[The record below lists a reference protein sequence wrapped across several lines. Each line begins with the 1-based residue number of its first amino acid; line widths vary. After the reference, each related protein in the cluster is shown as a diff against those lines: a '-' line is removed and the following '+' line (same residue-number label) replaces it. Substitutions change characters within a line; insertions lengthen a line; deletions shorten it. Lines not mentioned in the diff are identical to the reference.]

1 MGGSSRGGKG
11 GGKGGPLGFVSNA
24 FTGLVNSNPL
34 TKGVANALTSAS
46 DAIGLKKPLDDAAKS
61 ISKNITDASDAIG
74 LKQPL
79 DDLGKGLMPQPPK
92 IETPTA
98 PAMPDMGQTI
108 GMAGG
113 DTMSAGGEFDLGEDE
128 DEQAVRSRRKKRRGR
143 REIIGEGV
151 GLSAGTSDVG
161 VKI

>member
-1 MGGSSRGGKG
+1 MGSDN
-11 GGKGGPLGFVSNA
+11 PITQTYNA
-24 FTGLVNSNPL
+24 IVNSNPL
-34 TKGVANALTSAS
+34 TKGAANLLTSAS
-46 DAIGLKKPLDDAAKS
+46 DAVGLKKPLDDAVKS
-61 ISKNITDASDAIG
+61 FSKNITDASDAIG

-79 DDLGKGLMPQPPK
+79 DDLGKLLQPPK

-128 DEQAVRSRRKKRRGR
+128 DEKAVRSRRRKRRGR
-143 REIIGEGV
+143 RELIGDGV

>member
-1 MGGSSRGGKG
+1 MGSSNPITKTW
-11 GGKGGPLGFVSNA
+11 NA
-24 FTGLVNSNPL
+24 VVNSNPI
-34 TKGVANALTSAS
+34 TKAVSDGLTSAS
-46 DAIGLKKPLDDAAKS
+46 DAIGLKKPLDDAVKS
-61 ISKNITDASDAIG
+61 VSKTLTDASDAIG

-92 IETPTA
+92 IETPTT

-143 REIIGEGV
+143 REMIGEGV

>member
-1 MGGSSRGGKG
+1 MGGGGFLGTGIGGGKG
-11 GGKGGPLGFVSNA
+11 GGKGGPIGALSN
-24 FTGLVNSNPL
+24 VI
-34 TKGVANALTSAS
+34 TSAS

-61 ISKNITDASDAIG
+61 VSNTLTSASNAIG

-79 DDLGKGLMPQPPK
+79 DDAANFIKDPLKGLVPDPPK
-92 IETPTA
+92 VVTPT
-98 PAMPDMGQTI
+98 MPDMGQTI

-113 DTMSAGGEFDLGEDE
+113 DTMTAGGEFDLGEDE
-128 DEQAVRSRRKKRRGR
+128 DEKAVRSRRRKRRGR
-143 REIIGEGV
+143 RELIGDGV

>member
-1 MGGSSRGGKG
+1 MGGIVKAVSSG
-11 GGKGGPLGFVSNA
+11 
-24 FTGLVNSNPL
+24 
-34 TKGVANALTSAS
+34 LTSIS
-46 DAIGLKKPLDDAAKS
+46 KSLGLKDPLDDVVKS
-61 ISKNITDASDAIG
+61 LSKNITDASDAIG

-113 DTMSAGGEFDLGEDE
+113 DTMSAGGEFDLGKDE
-128 DEQAVRSRRKKRRGR
+128 DDEAVRSRRKKRRGR
-143 REIIGEGV
+143 REMIGEGV